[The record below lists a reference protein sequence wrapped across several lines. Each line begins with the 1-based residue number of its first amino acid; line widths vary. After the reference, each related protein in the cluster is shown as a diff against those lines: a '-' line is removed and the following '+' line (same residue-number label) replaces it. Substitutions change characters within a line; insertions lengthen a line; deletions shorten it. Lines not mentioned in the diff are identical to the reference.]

1 MNKDKISAIIVKH
14 KAYQYA
20 VDVCEGKFI
29 VGRYIKKQCQK
40 FLEDVNNPDCPY
52 FLDEKEMK
60 VVTSLTTIINMATGL
75 KVGISAYEA
84 LADFQWFFII
94 NALCWRYKNRPE
106 KRRYEKS
113 VLLIARKSGEFLPTI
128 NENL

>member
-1 MNKDKISAIIVKH
+1 MNKEKVSATIVKH

-40 FLEDVNNPDCPY
+40 FLDDLENEDYPY
-52 FLDEKEMK
+52 YLDVKEIK
-60 VVTSLTTIINMATGL
+60 IVTNLTKLINMATGL
-75 KVGISAYEA
+75 KVGVTAYEA

-94 NALCWRYKNRPE
+94 NALCWRYKNRKE

-113 VLLIARKSGEFLPTI
+113 VLLIARKSGRICPS
-128 NENL
+128 